1 MASVIQFEKKKK
13 HQHFNT
19 ARIDSAIFSDVRL
32 SWAAKGI
39 YVYLMAKG
47 AQIKI
52 NELKKLAPNDL
63 YLSLAIKEL
72 RNNGYVNMI
81 DYD

>member
-13 HQHFNT
+13 QQRVNT

-39 YVYLMAKG
+39 YAYLMATG
-47 AQIKI
+47 AQIKL
-52 NELKKLAPNDL
+52 NELKMLAPNDL

-72 RNNGYVNMI
+72 RNNGYVNMVN
-81 DYD
+81 YD